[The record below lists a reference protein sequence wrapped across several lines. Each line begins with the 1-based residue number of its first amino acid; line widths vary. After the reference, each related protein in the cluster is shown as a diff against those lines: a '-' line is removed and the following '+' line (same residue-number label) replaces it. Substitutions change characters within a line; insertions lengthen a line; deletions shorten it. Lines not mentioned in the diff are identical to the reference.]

1 MTRVCLRLIQGHVN
15 KICDILMYTQKWLN
29 YTVSAS
35 DHHGFNWITFC
46 GGGRNITTEHYLPV
60 SLHMKSNDLSKKA
73 FLNFDNQTFDRLWMD
88 SIHRHNHLFTSE
100 TATLPDIIVC
110 KRKFTK
116 EWNRK
121 RNTTELILLLTSS
134 SCVGTRHAISFST
147 ICFSFNHC
155 RKESKNESTL
165 GQISFSEKICKLSY
179 VWCTIKSILQD
190 LIKMSLSNLN
200 EWTWKLDLS

>member
-1 MTRVCLRLIQGHVN
+1 MGEGETWQQNIIYLCLCIWNLMTCQKKHFLTLITRHLTDCGWIQ
-15 KICDILMYTQKWLN
+15 YTN
-29 YTVSAS
+29 ISSFY
-35 DHHGFNWITFC
+35 I
-46 GGGRNITTEHYLPV
+46 RNSNTTRYY
-60 SLHMKSNDLSKKA
+60 N
-73 FLNFDNQTFDRLWMD
+73 
-88 SIHRHNHLFTSE
+88 
-100 TATLPDIIVC
+100 IVC

-121 RNTTELILLLTSS
+121 RNTTELILQLTSS

-155 RKESKNESTL
+155 RKESKNESNL

>member
-1 MTRVCLRLIQGHVN
+1 MITRHLTDCGWIQ
-15 KICDILMYTQKWLN
+15 YTN
-29 YTVSAS
+29 ISSFYIRNSI
-35 DHHGFNWITFC
+35 IT
-46 GGGRNITTEHYLPV
+46 RYYN
-60 SLHMKSNDLSKKA
+60 
-73 FLNFDNQTFDRLWMD
+73 
-88 SIHRHNHLFTSE
+88 
-100 TATLPDIIVC
+100 IVC

-121 RNTTELILLLTSS
+121 RNTTELILQLTSS

-155 RKESKNESTL
+155 RKESKNESNL